1 MQRERK
7 EKSFVKKPIYEGGA
21 NAMRAFVKKQLKY
34 PEKALKNRI
43 EGTVYLKYT
52 IDYQGNVIDTQVISG
67 LGHGCDEE
75 AERIVK
81 LLKFKVPKNRK
92 IKVAFHKHIQIHFR
106 LPKQKEVPEQPQ
118 ISYTIIATK
127 KNAPK
132 APDKPSRKSHTYTI
146 SF

>member
-21 NAMRAFVKKQLKY
+21 NAMRAFVKKHLKY
-34 PEKALKNRI
+34 PKEAFNNKI

-52 IDYQGNVIDTQVISG
+52 IDYQGNVIDTHIISG

-81 LLKFKVPKNRK
+81 MLKFKVPKNRK
-92 IKVAFHKHIQIHFR
+92 IKVTFHKNIQIHFR
-106 LPKQKEVPEQPQ
+106 LPKRKVIPEKSQ
-118 ISYTIIATK
+118 ISYTIVPSQK
-127 KNAPK
+127 EKEKAPK
-132 APDKPSRKSHTYTI
+132 RSSGKSHSYTI
-146 SF
+146 SY